1 MVVECAEK
9 QIFILKVSPYKLL
22 TNYKVKMLTLQWRIL
37 IDHHQEIKAN
47 ITNNGTTQCLVT
59 PDKVLRKT
67 EYNCSDFL
75 LKNV

>member
-1 MVVECAEK
+1 MVECAEK

-22 TNYKVKMLTLQWRIL
+22 TNYKVKMLTLKWIIL
-37 IDHHQEIKAN
+37 IDHHQIKAN

-67 EYNCSDFL
+67 EYNYSDFL